1 MKNNLG
7 YNTKSRI
14 NNNNNDNN
22 NNNNNNKNN
31 IILDKTYSTNN
42 RGVSIY
48 ILGIYKTQD
57 F

>member
-14 NNNNNDNN
+14 NNNNND
-22 NNNNNNKNN
+22 NNKNN

>member
-48 ILGIYKTQD
+48 ILGIYKT
-57 F
+57 